1 MTPTH
6 TRLTLLL
13 IALCTLP
20 AFAQDTTLKTI
31 TNPTGG
37 TIIYGPVTG
46 QSTPQAAMA
55 SVLHFV
61 HGRFN
66 DRPQVLSIFQ
76 SRDGHTFGAS
86 FTATEAG
93 KPLAGLAIISL
104 APGSSPAAAVLYDDA
119 PRFHKTQPVLMK
131 KLDEAW
137 HVAAT
142 PTGFNPTAIAHTG
155 PQSLHTVTA
164 GDRSASIALP
174 DGWQLTGVSGGQ
186 LTAEGPSGESINLGI
201 LYQQIRDP
209 RAMQNP
215 RTPAY
220 YKMGAGSGLN
230 YPMGGDLFAAFVSL
244 TNQRR
249 QKNNLPAATFQLI
262 ASTPDA
268 NDPHAIQ
275 CRYEVDLHDGKGPRL
290 GSGRIGEFG
299 VPGAPIWAMT
309 ISASSIPKPL
319 VESEQP
325 TLNAIVKSYSQD
337 AAVINGELQQSLAQ
351 IKAVGDRSRQQAAE
365 ADQRRVASSAAF
377 NAHMDNIDRM
387 SKSMQNYTLDR
398 TELQDTAY
406 NQRGAIDNSYAAALI
421 NSDPDRFQSVPTHSF
436 LRGVDYQQVRE
447 QTFAHTHLCD
457 MKPSV

>member
-1 MTPTH
+1 MTSKH

-13 IALCTLP
+13 LATLCIVP
-20 AFAQDTTLKTI
+20 AHAQDTTLKTI

-46 QSTPQAAMA
+46 QTTPQAAMA

-61 HGRFN
+61 HGKFN
-66 DRPQVLSIFQ
+66 DRPEVLSIFQ

-86 FTATEAG
+86 FIATQTG

-104 APGSSPAAAVLYDDA
+104 APGASPAAAVLFDDA
-119 PRFHKTQPVLMK
+119 SRFRQTQPILMK

-137 HVAAT
+137 HIAAT
-142 PTGFNPTAIAHTG
+142 PASSTATRSGA
-155 PQSLHTVTA
+155 PQALHTVTG

-174 DGWQLTGVSGGQ
+174 DGWQITGVSGGQ
-186 LTAEGPSGESINLGI
+186 LTAEGPNGESINLGI

-230 YPMGGDLFAAFVSL
+230 YPMGGDLFAAFASL
-244 TNQRR
+244 ANQKR
-249 QKNNLPAATFQLI
+249 QQNHLPTAAFQLI

-290 GSGRIGEFG
+290 GSGRIGELG
-299 VPGAPIWAMT
+299 VPGAPVWAMT
-309 ISASSIPKPL
+309 ISSSSIPKPL

-325 TLNAIVKSYSQD
+325 TMNAIVKSYSQN

-351 IKAVGDRSRQQAAE
+351 IKAVGDRSRQQAAD
-365 ADQRRVASSAAF
+365 ADQRREASSAAF

-406 NQRGAIDNSYAAALI
+406 NKRGAVDNSYAAALI
-421 NSDPDRFQSVPTHSF
+421 KADPDRFQSVPAQSF
-436 LRGVDYQQVRE
+436 LRGVDY
-447 QTFAHTHLCD
+447 
-457 MKPSV
+457 